1 MTKKKNKTKSP
12 PRLAEWLLKIIANY
26 NNNSAIIGDLKE
38 EYSHNLKLRGSLYAL
53 LQYLLVILLSLPS
66 FLINRIYWSVAMFKN
81 YLKIAIRNIRKYK
94 IFSSINILGLT
105 LGLACCIFIMLW
117 IFDELSYDR
126 FHEDSTS
133 LFRVEEKIH
142 YSGNTFN
149 SLATSP
155 AVAPAIKK
163 GFPEI
168 IDAVRYDPVK
178 NILVKYNDKMFY
190 EQDIVTAESSFF
202 KLFSFK
208 FIDGDINS
216 VFDNPNSVVIT
227 QDIADK
233 YFENEDPI
241 NKILIFDNSDQYVVT
256 GVIES
261 ITSNTHF
268 RFNIIL
274 PFNYITGRPGY
285 DENNWQSSYIS
296 TYVKLAES
304 ADVDFVNDKMSQLMK
319 KHRADSETEL
329 YLQPLIDI
337 HLHSFYGSGDILYI
351 YIFSAT
357 ALFVLIIA
365 CINFMNLS
373 IVRSAKRAKE
383 IGMRKVVGAH
393 RKHIIMQFFGE
404 SLLMTFVA
412 FILALIIVT
421 ILLPQFNTLSG
432 KQVFLNTISNFGNL
446 LLGLF
451 FIMIFTGFFAGSYPA
466 LLLSSF
472 RPIRTIRGA
481 LSIGSKS
488 VNFRRMMVLIQFS
501 ISIFLIIATIIIKS
515 QLSYL
520 QNLNLGWDKEHL
532 IYLNSNDKILPKY
545 GALKNKLD
553 NDSRILG
560 VTLSRQLPG
569 RFGNTT
575 GTLRWEGKDP
585 DFSLAAH
592 FNSVSYDF
600 SKTLGVEMSSGRS
613 FSKDFPSDTANAI
626 VINREFEKAMGM
638 EPAVGKPLWIS
649 DQQFTV
655 IGVMKNFHIQSARNM
670 IEPAMLFLDPQGT
683 RYIFIRIKPENIAST
698 MSFITE
704 TWKTFLPDFPME
716 YSFMDETYNNL
727 YRAAERMSLL
737 FSYFTTLSII
747 IACLGLFGLG
757 SFIAEQ
763 RTKEVGIRKVLG
775 ASVSGLF
782 LLLSKELTKWV
793 LFANLISWP
802 IAWYATN
809 RWLQSFV
816 YRTEI
821 KWWIFFLA
829 GSLALFIALMTVSYQ
844 TIKAARANPIN
855 SLKYE

>member
-1 MTKKKNKTKSP
+1 MNKKQIKKP
-12 PRLAEWLLKIIANY
+12 PKFAEWLLKAIANK
-26 NNNSAIIGDLKE
+26 NNNTAIIGDLEE
-38 EYSHNLKLRGSLYAL
+38 EYIQNLRLRGYLYAL
-53 LQYLLVILLSLPS
+53 FRLWLVILLSLPS
-66 FLINRIYWSVAMFKN
+66 FLTNIIYWSTSMFQN
-81 YLKIAIRNIRKYK
+81 YLKIAFRNIRRYK
-94 IFSSINILGLT
+94 VFSSINILGLT

-126 FHEDSTS
+126 FHVDSKS

-142 YSGNTFN
+142 YSGKTFN
-149 SLATSP
+149 SMATSP
-155 AVAPAIKK
+155 AVAPALKK

-190 EQDIVTAESSFF
+190 EPDIVTAEPSFF

-208 FIDGDINS
+208 FINGDIKS

-227 QDIADK
+227 QDIAQK
-233 YFENEDPI
+233 YFGDEDPI
-241 NKILIFDNSDQYVVT
+241 NKILIFDNSDQYIVT
-256 GVIES
+256 GVIET
-261 ITSNTHF
+261 ITRNTHF
-268 RFNIIL
+268 RFNIVI

-296 TYVKLAES
+296 TYVKLAVS
-304 ADVDFVNDKMSQLMK
+304 SDVDFVNEKMSQLMK
-319 KHRADSETEL
+319 EHRKDSETEL

-337 HLHSFYGSGDILYI
+337 HLHSNYGSGDILYI

-357 ALFVLIIA
+357 AFFVLIIA

-373 IVRSAKRAKE
+373 IVRSTKRAKE

-393 RKHIIMQFFGE
+393 RKHIVIQFFGE

-421 ILLPQFNTLSG
+421 ILLPQFNQLSG
-432 KQVFLNTISNFGNL
+432 KQVSLNTISNLGNL

-451 FIMIFTGFFAGSYPA
+451 FIMIFTGIIAGSYPA

-472 RPIRTIRGA
+472 RPIRTIRGVLLMGA
-481 LSIGSKS
+481 KS

-501 ISIFLIIATIIIKS
+501 ISIFLIIATIIIRS

-545 GALKNKLD
+545 NALKNKLI

-585 DFSLAAH
+585 DFSLSAH

-600 SKTLGVEMSSGRS
+600 PKALGIEMSSGRP
-613 FSKDFPSDTANAI
+613 FSTDFPSDTANAI
-626 VINREFEKAMGM
+626 IINREFEKSMGI
-638 EPAVGKPLWIS
+638 ESAVGKPLWIS
-649 DQQFTV
+649 DQQFNI
-655 IGVMKNFHIQSARNM
+655 IGVTKNFHLQSARDK
-670 IEPAMLFLDPQGT
+670 IEPAMLFLDPRGT
-683 RYIFIRIKPENIAST
+683 RYIFIRTRPENIAST
-698 MSFITE
+698 ISFIKE

-727 YRAAERMSLL
+727 YRAAERMGLL
-737 FSYFTTLSII
+737 FSYFTTLAII

-757 SFIAEQ
+757 SFISEQ
-763 RTKEVGIRKVLG
+763 RTKEVGIRKVFG

-782 LLLSKELTKWV
+782 MLLSKDLTKWV
-793 LFANLISWP
+793 MLANLISWP

-821 KWWIFFLA
+821 KWWIFVLA
-829 GSLALFIALMTVSYQ
+829 GSLALLIALMTVSYQ
-844 TIKAARANPIN
+844 TIKAARANPVN